1 METIVLLW
9 NIPKKIKSS
18 PTKLQVPGK
27 LKLAKENMKIVIAF
41 SPIGDKLRKR
51 INKFSN
57 LISCCYIDWY
67 NVWSDDALI
76 SIALKEI

>member
-1 METIVLLW
+1 
-9 NIPKKIKSS
+9 
-18 PTKLQVPGK
+18 
-27 LKLAKENMKIVIAF
+27 MKIVIAF